1 MKQQEH
7 ELQKAVVQMLTNFNI
22 PFFAVPNG
30 GMRNLKV
37 AQKLKAEGVKAG
49 VADIFIYR
57 ANSQYH
63 GIFLELKVGANRQQ
77 KTQKEF
83 QKLAEAEGFAYWLC
97 YSVAEVYTKYQAYK
111 NG

>member
-7 ELQKAVVQMLTNFNI
+7 ELQKAVVQMLSNFNY
-22 PFFAVPNG
+22 PYFAIPNG
-30 GMRNLKV
+30 QKRDIRI
-37 AQKLKAEGVKAG
+37 AAKLKAEGVKAG

-57 ANSQYH
+57 ANNQFH
-63 GIFLELKVGANRQQ
+63 GIFLELKVGANKQQ

-83 QKLAEAEGFAYWLC
+83 QKFAEAEGYAYWVC
-97 YSVAEVYTKYQAYK
+97 YSVAEVYTKLAAYK